1 MNRIVSL
8 GMDVGWRRTVA
19 HETWVVECERI
30 LDICTGT
37 GDMAIELHRFWE
49 SQAEIVG
56 IDFSSEAVEL
66 ARRKISDLNLAEWIS
81 FVEADATK
89 MPFGDEEF
97 DALTIGFGFRNI
109 QDRAAALK
117 EFLRVTKP
125 GGILICL
132 EVTQPGALF
141 KPFYFFYMLKLV
153 PIIAGIM
160 KSDKEAYRYLG
171 RSIRAFP
178 GPAEFARFISEAG
191 WTDVRYW
198 KLGLGTVAIHTAIK
212 GGDG

>member
-1 MNRIVSL
+1 
-8 GMDVGWRRTVA
+8 MDVGWRRTVA
-19 HETWVVECERI
+19 KETWVVECERI

-37 GDMAIELHRFWE
+37 GDMAVELHRFWE
-49 SQAEIVG
+49 GQAEIVG
-56 IDFSSEAVEL
+56 IDFSREAIEL

-81 FVEADATK
+81 FIEGDATK
-89 MPFGDEEF
+89 MPFDDEEF

-109 QDRAAALK
+109 QDRAGALK

-125 GGILICL
+125 GGIFICL
-132 EVTQPGALF
+132 EVTQPSVLF

-153 PIIAGIM
+153 PVIAGIM

-178 GPAEFARFISEAG
+178 ASAEFAAFISEAG
-191 WTDVRYW
+191 WTDVRYR
-198 KLGLGTVAIHTAIK
+198 KLGLGTVAVHTAIK
-212 GGDG
+212 GGE